1 MFQGIF
7 DLPVGEEKG
16 EHCCRGSLLKTSE
29 RVQYVFHS
37 GQQTHSHPLT
47 SVFIVNVYNQHLN
60 PRQWTLQESPVFI
73 GSGFWSTVAKTQHT
87 PTGARVHF
95 RPVRHNYM
103 ASAEVKDSGWLKLFH
118 PTPLMQRSNIA
129 SLHSFWFRRTLYRF
143 NCNIN
148 RNFTQSLQLCR
159 KFDQSLYSCYVHQ
172 SWQSSSLTS
181 WTDFRETHFLVCR
194 FERCRCLTFTYKTL
208 LKTLQNNSLVFCVQ
222 AEGNCFA
229 QCATSWWKT
238 KESCRSTNTFWEKQ
252 PHNCWN
258 NCRQQ
263 VRHITVTEAVS
274 SKAIASMERIEVSES
289 TSNLHV

>member
-1 MFQGIF
+1 MCSAGLLLEHDNSACLKEFKKLLSENGSIRGTGSRKSKDPFATKRQNVKITLKIGPFMFQGIF

-129 SLHSFWFRRTLYRF
+129 SLHSFCFRRTLYRF

-159 KFDQSLYSCYVHQ
+159 KFDQSL
-172 SWQSSSLTS
+172 
-181 WTDFRETHFLVCR
+181 
-194 FERCRCLTFTYKTL
+194 
-208 LKTLQNNSLVFCVQ
+208 
-222 AEGNCFA
+222 
-229 QCATSWWKT
+229 
-238 KESCRSTNTFWEKQ
+238 
-252 PHNCWN
+252 
-258 NCRQQ
+258 
-263 VRHITVTEAVS
+263 
-274 SKAIASMERIEVSES
+274 
-289 TSNLHV
+289 